1 MRLSL
6 YVLLFWV
13 LLGGI
18 GLAHRVN
25 VFAYVENGQVVVECS
40 YSKTKRVNHGQIEV
54 QDANSNQVLLRGE
67 TDDQGQFRFP
77 IPAKSLEQMHDLRI
91 LLQAGEG
98 HHNEWTVPASEL
110 SAPPTPTA
118 ASAMVATAVAPSAPA
133 QSGSTKAE
141 SLTQADIER
150 IVNSALDAK
159 LAPIKRTLLE
169 QVEAGPGLREII
181 GGIGW
186 IFGLVGVAAY
196 FKSRS
201 RV

>member
-1 MRLSL
+1 
-6 YVLLFWV
+6 
-13 LLGGI
+13 
-18 GLAHRVN
+18 
-25 VFAYVENGQVVVECS
+25 
-40 YSKTKRVNHGQIEV
+40 
-54 QDANSNQVLLRGE
+54 
-67 TDDQGQFRFP
+67 
-77 IPAKSLEQMHDLRI
+77 
-91 LLQAGEG
+91 
-98 HHNEWTVPASEL
+98 
-110 SAPPTPTA
+110 
-118 ASAMVATAVAPSAPA
+118 MVATAVAPSAPA

-141 SLTQADIER
+141 SLTQADVER